1 MEGSRLEP
9 LPSNSTFVTLL
20 LWKTTGQWPI
30 IGAAGDGQKIRK
42 PTATTTRNI
51 RPQPDQA
58 TTTRPGMSDG
68 ITTKRLMTIMVVAIG
83 GAMKTAPGAELHLR
97 MVSVPHGVPM
107 TGKAEVDMIDDS
119 STINIRTD
127 LVRFSIAM
135 IMVGQ
140 FRSGTPRRRI
150 DTTRVSTQTTA
161 RTRQRG
167 RETIMSMKRTRA
179 AAAATTIFAHLLL
192 ATEIDSRTGGR
203 QPLTARRMEN
213 TQRITHIIPNTGHLV
228 RNENKM
234 YTRRIMAI
242 FNRKREGIAKPTNI
256 ILASSINRTSWRC
269 RHQGTASH
277 LESKKI

>member
-1 MEGSRLEP
+1 M
-9 LPSNSTFVTLL
+9 
-20 LWKTTGQWPI
+20 
-30 IGAAGDGQKIRK
+30 
-42 PTATTTRNI
+42 
-51 RPQPDQA
+51 
-58 TTTRPGMSDG
+58 
-68 ITTKRLMTIMVVAIG
+68 KRLMAIMVVAIG

-97 MVSVPHGVPM
+97 MASAPHGVPM
-107 TGKAEVDMIDDS
+107 TGKAEVDMIVAS

-140 FRSGTPRRRI
+140 FRSGTPQRRI
-150 DTTRVSTQTTA
+150 DTMRVPTQTTA

-179 AAAATTIFAHLLL
+179 AAATTIFVHPLLP
-192 ATEIDSRTGGR
+192 TEIDSRTGGR

-256 ILASSINRTSWRC
+256 ILASSINRTS
-269 RHQGTASH
+269 
-277 LESKKI
+277 